1 MAVVIRMA
9 RFGAKHDARYR
20 ITVGDSRRYP
30 TAKHLEVIGFYN
42 PNASGQ
48 EKKFEVNLAQA
59 KYWISKG
66 AQPTDRVKYVLKL
79 AGYTK

>member
-20 ITVGDSRRYP
+20 ITVADSRRYV
-30 TAKHLEVIGFYN
+30 TGKHLEVIGYYN
-42 PNASGQ
+42 PTPTGQ
-48 EKKFEVNLAQA
+48 EKKFELDMEKA
-59 KYWISKG
+59 KHWISKG

-79 AGYTK
+79 AGLTK

>member
-9 RFGAKHDARYR
+9 RFGSKHDARYR
-20 ITVGDSRRYP
+20 ITVGDQRRYP
-30 TAKHLEVIGFYN
+30 TAKHLEVIGYYN
-42 PNASGQ
+42 PTATGGA
-48 EKKFEVNLAQA
+48 KKFEVDIEKA